1 MTSELGL
8 DTSPPAQNVY
18 EVIDESEY
26 DERSNPNRNATG
38 AVEIKTP
45 PQIIINKNVSTSTRA
60 ISSESHAV
68 SQTIGQPKVG
78 QRVVN
83 GKILIRASSV
93 LNPEMVSGKPLERW
107 KMVRKM
113 VNNKT
118 LAGTPVPASLTTSPV
133 QATLPPVNK
142 WKVVQQKVNDHGAS
156 FINAEADKWKVIQ
169 RVVNQKI
176 LVRSPPSGD
185 SEFPIDKR
193 RVLVRGSSFIDGM

>member
-1 MTSELGL
+1 MGMTSELGL
-8 DTSPPAQNVY
+8 AASLPTKNVY
-18 EVIDESEY
+18 EVIDKNEY
-26 DERSNPNRNATG
+26 DESSNPIQNAIGT
-38 AVEIKTP
+38 VEIKTP
-45 PQIIINKNVSTSTRA
+45 PQIAPTRA
-60 ISSESHAV
+60 IASESYV
-68 SQTIGQPKVG
+68 DPQTTGQPKVG

-118 LAGTPVPASLTTSPV
+118 LVSTPVSASLIAPPL

-142 WKVVQQKVNDHGAS
+142 WKVVQQKVNDHGSS

-176 LVRSPPSGD
+176 LVRSPPDGD
-185 SEFPIDKR
+185 SELPIDKR